1 MPLTW
6 NIGEIAMYKDNID
19 SAYIERNEGDGKY
32 YDLVPATKGFI
43 FWGGVVAMGWITET
57 NASEFYARTKVAEKI
72 TNITFMTRW
81 GTKENGEPFV
91 EDVPMTMQD
100 VKNHIGLSTNHGMR
114 STAEWVKI
122 FVQNNK
128 DVSPEAKVV
137 KAMLTVYKYEY
148 EQWEKQN
155 ASEAS

>member
-43 FWGGVVAMGWITET
+43 FWGGVVAMGWITEI

>member
-81 GTKENGEPFV
+81 GTKENGEAFV

-148 EQWEKQN
+148 EQWEKNNEN
-155 ASEAS
+155 AK

>member
-81 GTKENGEPFV
+81 GTKENGEAFV

>member
-6 NIGEIAMYKDNID
+6 NIGEIEMYKDNID
-19 SAYIERNEGDGKY
+19 AAYIERDEGSGKY

-57 NASEFYARTKVAEKI
+57 NAAEFYARTKVAEKI

-137 KAMLTVYKYEY
+137 KAMLTVNKYEY
-148 EQWEKQN
+148 EQWEKN
-155 ASEAS
+155 NEKAK